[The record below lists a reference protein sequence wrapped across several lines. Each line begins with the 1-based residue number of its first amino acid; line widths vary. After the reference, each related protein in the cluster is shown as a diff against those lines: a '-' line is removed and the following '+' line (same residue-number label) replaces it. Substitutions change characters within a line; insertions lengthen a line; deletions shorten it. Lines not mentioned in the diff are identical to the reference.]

1 MSVRI
6 AAIDL
11 NGQFRGKRLAAGM
24 EDKSVRMP
32 LSVQNVDIFG
42 ADIEGSP
49 LVFDTGDADGVLQ
62 PTGRGP
68 VPLPWLGQG
77 AVLQPA
83 WMFDDDGVP
92 FAGDPRH
99 ALDAVLTR
107 YAARSWHVIAA
118 CELEFYLVEADGN
131 LAAPIN
137 PRTGKR
143 VAQTEILSLRELDGF
158 DGFFSDVERGAAAM
172 DIDPLV
178 ITSEA
183 GVGQFEITMTHGPA
197 LKIADDVVL
206 LKELIKGTARQHGM
220 AATFLAKP
228 FPAESGSG
236 LHTHFSILDKDGENV
251 FTDDGTLRHAVSGCL
266 DALAPSTLIFA
277 PHASSFARFQA
288 SAHAP
293 VNATWGYE
301 NRTVALRVPGGP
313 LAARR
318 IEHRVAGGDINPYLL
333 FAAVFGAAMSG
344 IDAGHDPPAP
354 TTGNAYT
361 QTPSLP
367 GLHRT
372 WDQAIEGLDHPALHD
387 ILPPLLIDNL
397 QRTKRQEAAL
407 MAQMSDHDI
416 LTATLE
422 AV

>member
-6 AAIDL
+6 ATVDL

-24 EDKSVRMP
+24 EDKTVRMP

-49 LVFDTGDADGVLQ
+49 LVFDTGDADGVLA

-68 VPLPWLGQG
+68 VPLPWLGFD

-83 WMFDDDGVP
+83 WLFNDDGSP
-92 FAGDPRH
+92 FDGDPRH
-99 ALDAVLTR
+99 ALDGVLKR
-107 YAARSWHVIAA
+107 YDAKGWQVIAA
-118 CELEFYLVEADGN
+118 CELEFYLVEAYGN
-131 LAAPIN
+131 LAAPLN

-143 VAQTEILSLRELDGF
+143 LAHTEILSLRELDGF
-158 DGFFSDVERGAAAM
+158 DAFFTDVENGAAAM
-172 DIDPLV
+172 GIDPLV

-183 GVGQFEITMTHGPA
+183 GVGQFEVTMTHGPA

-206 LKELIKGTARQHGM
+206 LKELIKGMARQHGM

-228 FPAESGSG
+228 FPSESGSG
-236 LHTHFSILDKDGENV
+236 LHTHFSVLDR
-251 FTDDGTLRHAVSGCL
+251 DGTNIFTGDAPLRQAIAGCL
-266 DALAPSTLIFA
+266 DALAPSTLILA

-293 VNATWGYE
+293 VNATWGFE

-313 LAARR
+313 LVARR

-333 FAAVFGAAMSG
+333 FAAIFGAAMAG
-344 IDAGHDPPAP
+344 MDAGAEPPSP
-354 TTGNAYT
+354 TQGNAYDHAPT
-361 QTPSLP
+361 LP
-367 GLHRT
+367 GLHAT
-372 WDQAIEGLDHPALHD
+372 WDAAIDGLDHPMMRGIFPA
-387 ILPPLLIDNL
+387 LLIDNL

-416 LTATLE
+416 LTTTLE